1 MKPLWIFRSSFYE
14 IQDFLGNTPI
24 CSKSI
29 KLLLYQNEGKV
40 DREFSRM
47 TRLQKSFTLA
57 MGWWRSV
64 VTLSY
69 HGGMLLLQKMLREW
83 NRSHLF
89 FSERRPSKPDLRVSH
104 NWSKSPAL
112 PPLSR
117 SQMRYNWNSPKE
129 GILLKWR
136 EKEEMFW
143 LFQIQHLFQTM
154 HILFIQQIF
163 LFNENTK

>member
-29 KLLLYQNEGKV
+29 KLLLHQNEGKA
-40 DREFSRM
+40 DREFSR
-47 TRLQKSFTLA
+47 TTGLQKSFTWPWD
-57 MGWWRSV
+57 GGGQWSHSV
-64 VTLSY
+64 ITAGCFCSRKCWENETV
-69 HGGMLLLQKMLREW
+69 HIW
-83 NRSHLF
+83 
-89 FSERRPSKPDLRVSH
+89 FSERRPSQPDLRVPR
-104 NWSKSPAL
+104 NWGKSPTL
-112 PPLSR
+112 PPRSR

-163 LFNENTK
+163 PFNENTK